1 MMRSPS
7 RRLLSWIVPCALA
20 AEPRAAADIIP
31 SCVNSARIVTVAPMD
46 IDIDGDGKPEKV
58 EIFRNGNNQ
67 RFSLLARWNPR
78 PKGRRRDAVWAVATQ
93 IVVKL
98 RSGSS
103 PEQIWQGH
111 EDFVSRQ
118 DLEFLPYSEQTFLVR
133 LSPGQERF
141 QKHGTHAAL
150 LKSLAGLRKDDRVA
164 WAEPDYLL
172 FPDAVPNDNLFRDR
186 PRFRFAFEKVKAPA
200 AWDEQ
205 TGSGTVKVAVL
216 DTGISKNHD
225 DLGDNIIAGRNI
237 IAGNPDANDD
247 HGHGNYCAGLIG
259 AESNNNDG
267 MAGMSWKVSL
277 MPVKFI
283 DKDECGTSSQAAEA
297 VLFAANNGAH
307 VISASWGGLGFSTA
321 LRDAISAAG
330 CKGILFVASAGN
342 TNLDLDRHSYFPA
355 TYALDNMIVVGAS
368 DDDDNRFS
376 TGAGKF
382 NVHLSAPGDSISS
395 AALPSSY
402 MDGSGASAS
411 VALVAGAAAL
421 VKAETPGIS
430 LNDLRCRL
438 LKATAA
444 VSTLASASCSGG
456 RLDVEKAVTGLNL
469 RSGVCGCP

>member
-1 MMRSPS
+1 MMRSPF
-7 RRLLSWIVPCALA
+7 RKVLLWVVPCALLA
-20 AEPRAAADIIP
+20 PEPRAAADIIP
-31 SCVNSARIVTVAPMD
+31 NCVDSARMVTVAPMD

-98 RSGSS
+98 RFESS
-103 PEQIWQGH
+103 PDQIWQSH
-111 EDFVSRQ
+111 EDFVSRK
-118 DLEFLPYSEQTFLVR
+118 DLEFLPSSEQTFLVR
-133 LSPGQERF
+133 LSPDQEGF

-172 FPDAVPNDNLFRDR
+172 FPDREPNDDLFKNRA
-186 PRFRFAFEKVKAPA
+186 RFRFAFVKVKALA
-200 AWDEQ
+200 AWDKQ

-225 DLGDNIIAGRNI
+225 DLGDNVIAGRNI
-237 IAGNPDANDD
+237 IAGDPDANDD

-267 MAGMSWKVSL
+267 MAGMNWKVSL

-283 DKDECGTSSQAAEA
+283 DKDECGTSTQAAEA
-297 VLFAANNGAH
+297 VLFAANNGAA
-307 VISASWGGLGFSTA
+307 VISASWGGLGYSTA
-321 LRDAISAAG
+321 LRDAISGAG

-342 TNLDLDRHSYFPA
+342 TALDLDKNSYFPA
-355 TYALDNMIVVGAS
+355 TYALDNMIVAGAS

-376 TGAGKF
+376 TGFGKF
-382 NVHLSAPGDSISS
+382 NVHLSAPGESISS
-395 AALPSSY
+395 ADLPSSY
-402 MDGSGASAS
+402 TDGNGTSAA

-421 VKAETPGIS
+421 VKAETPDIS

-438 LKATAA
+438 LKATDAI
-444 VSTLASASCSGG
+444 STLTGASCSGG
-456 RLDVEKAVTGLNL
+456 RLNVEKAVKGTGL
-469 RSGVCGCP
+469 RSVCGCP